1 MYKLIFALFGVLMFV
16 IGTNAH
22 AFGGTDNS
30 SRASSSSRSSSGA
43 MAGASAHQAQAAIA
57 GASQQG
63 NTTSVSDNSRYEATD
78 GRDWAPAVSAPN
90 LTTGICMGSI
100 SAGGSGAGFGLSFG
114 KTVTDEECQIRY
126 NSIRLEQIGQ
136 VDASTVIL
144 CQVRSMKIA
153 LRQSGYE
160 CPDRKHDND
169 INSAPTAN
177 AVPSTSYKSQ
187 SIIGGG
193 MYR

>member
-1 MYKLIFALFGVLMFV
+1 MYKLIFAVFGVLMFI

-22 AFGGTDNS
+22 AFGDNS
-30 SRASSSSRSSSGA
+30 SSARSSSGA
-43 MAGASAHQAQAAIA
+43 MAGASAHQAQGQGQLQGQA
-57 GASQQG
+57 QRG
-63 NTTSVSDNSRYEATD
+63 NTTSVTDSSRYEATD

-114 KTVTDEECQIRY
+114 KTITDEECQIRY

-160 CPDRKHDND
+160 CPDRKHDDD
-169 INSAPTAN
+169 INSAPSAN
-177 AVPSTSYKSQ
+177 AVPSTTYKSQ

>member
-1 MYKLIFALFGVLMFV
+1 MKYSILIMTLAMSANVM
-16 IGTNAH
+16 
-22 AFGGTDNS
+22 AFGDNS
-30 SRASSSSRSSSGA
+30 SSARSSSGA
-43 MAGASAHQAQAAIA
+43 MAGASAHQAQGQA
-57 GASQQG
+57 QRG
-63 NTTSVSDNSRYEATD
+63 NTTSVTDSSRYEATD

-114 KTVTDEECQIRY
+114 KTITDEECQIRY

-160 CPDRKHDND
+160 CPDRKHDDD
-169 INSAPTAN
+169 INSAPSAN
-177 AVPSTSYKSQ
+177 AVPSTTYKSQ

>member
-1 MYKLIFALFGVLMFV
+1 MKYSILILMLAMSANV
-16 IGTNAH
+16 M
-22 AFGGTDNS
+22 AFGDTDNS
-30 SRASSSSRSSSGA
+30 SRASSSARSTA
-43 MAGASAHQAQAAIA
+43 MAGASAHQAQGQGQI
-57 GASQQG
+57 ASQQG
-63 NTTSVSDNSRYEATD
+63 NTTNVSDSSRYEATD

-90 LTTGICMGSI
+90 LTTGICMGSV

-114 KTVTDEECQIRY
+114 STTTDEECQIRY

-136 VDASTVIL
+136 LDASTVIL

-153 LRQSGYE
+153 LKQSGYE

-177 AVPSTSYKSQ
+177 AVPSTSYQSK